1 MESIILI
8 PIAVRLHGCCAESNH
23 LLLVYV
29 CNKLILGCR
38 FIPPVCGAAS
48 SNPPQ
53 VLPQA
58 LEISA
63 PTVPALAENV
73 VIPLPNPARRFTSKS
88 LITSY
93 QRNINGFAAY
103 LSQEEQQKLAGE
115 DLSDLAVE
123 YSICPSK
130 EEGGMLG
137 WVPEFEEAAFTAPLN
152 KVVKCKTQFGW
163 EESVLEDIQ
172 PEVSFKIA
180 RSGKYLIYNI
190 LKLALVALS
199 PPPTVR
205 EGVSLL
211 LELIA
216 IHDSM
221 MVPA

>member
-8 PIAVRLHGCCAESNH
+8 HPIAVRLHGCCAESNR

-29 CNKLILGCR
+29 C
-38 FIPPVCGAAS
+38 
-48 SNPPQ
+48 
-53 VLPQA
+53 LPQA

-73 VIPLPNPARRFTSKS
+73 VIPLPNPAYMGSLPKGEYPPSSHHYDILIQIANPRFTSKS
-88 LITSY
+88 LIRSY
-93 QRNINGFAAY
+93 QRNFNGFAAY
-103 LSQEEQQKLAGE
+103 LSQEEQQKLAGMCQ
-115 DLSDLAVE
+115 S
-123 YSICPSK
+123 
-130 EEGGMLG
+130 
-137 WVPEFEEAAFTAPLN
+137 FEEAAFTAPLN